1 MNLINN
7 YQKFVVFGSRGMV
20 GGAVCR
26 VLKKNGYLNILTPT
40 KKELNLQELSSVED
54 WFKFN
59 KPEVVIL
66 SAAKVGGILANNN
79 YPADFILENLK
90 IQTNV
95 IEASWKNGVKK
106 LLFLGSSCIYPKYAT
121 QPLREE
127 DLLSGHLEATNQWYA
142 IAKIAGIKL
151 CEALNKQYGFNSICL
166 MPTNLYGIGDNYDKN
181 NSHVL
186 ASFIRRFCEAEFE
199 DKKEVICWG
208 TGTPRREFLNV
219 DDLADACLFV
229 LENWD
234 YQSYSSPKDIN
245 GELLPFLNVGTG
257 KDISIKELAI
267 LISELVGFRGNI
279 IWDDSKPDGT
289 PKKLLNT
296 SRINK
301 MGWKPKMNFKDSLFN
316 TIKIY
321 KRDFLKQA

>member
-1 MNLINN
+1 MNLINI
-7 YQKFVVFGSRGMV
+7 YQKFAVFGSRGMV

-106 LLFLGSSCIYPKYAT
+106 FLFLGSSCIYPKYAT

-127 DLLSGHLEATNQWYA
+127 ELLSGHLEATNQWYA

-186 ASFIRRFCEAEFE
+186 ASFIRRFCEAQLEN
-199 DKKEVICWG
+199 KKEVICWG
-208 TGTPRREFLNV
+208 SGLPRREFLNV
-219 DDLADACLFV
+219 DDLAGACLFV

-234 YQSYSSPKDIN
+234 YCSYSSPKDIN

-279 IWDDSKPDGT
+279 IWDNSKPDGT

-301 MGWKPKMNFKDSLFN
+301 MGWKPKINFKDGIIN
-316 TIKIY
+316 TIKVY
-321 KRDFLKQA
+321 KRDFLK

>member
-127 DLLSGHLEATNQWYA
+127 
-142 IAKIAGIKL
+142 
-151 CEALNKQYGFNSICL
+151 
-166 MPTNLYGIGDNYDKN
+166 
-181 NSHVL
+181 
-186 ASFIRRFCEAEFE
+186 
-199 DKKEVICWG
+199 
-208 TGTPRREFLNV
+208 
-219 DDLADACLFV
+219 
-229 LENWD
+229 
-234 YQSYSSPKDIN
+234 
-245 GELLPFLNVGTG
+245 EL
-257 KDISIKELAI
+257 
-267 LISELVGFRGNI
+267 
-279 IWDDSKPDGT
+279 
-289 PKKLLNT
+289 
-296 SRINK
+296 
-301 MGWKPKMNFKDSLFN
+301 
-316 TIKIY
+316 
-321 KRDFLKQA
+321 

>member
-106 LLFLGSSCIYPKYAT
+106 FLFLGSSCIYPKYAT

-127 DLLSGHLEATNQWYA
+127 ELLSGHLEATNQWYA

-186 ASFIRRFCEAEFE
+186 ASFIRRFCEAKLEN
-199 DKKEVICWG
+199 KKEVICWG
-208 TGTPRREFLNV
+208 SGLPRREFLNV
-219 DDLADACLFV
+219 DDLAGACLFV

-234 YQSYSSPKDIN
+234 YCSYSSPKDIN

-301 MGWKPKMNFKDSLFN
+301 MGWKPKINFKDGLIN
-316 TIKIY
+316 TIKVY
-321 KRDFLKQA
+321 KRDFLK

>member
-1 MNLINN
+1 MNLINI
-7 YQKFVVFGSRGMV
+7 YQKFAVFGSRGMV

-127 DLLSGHLEATNQWYA
+127 ELLSGHLEATNQWYA

-186 ASFIRRFCEAEFE
+186 ASFIRRFCEAQLEN
-199 DKKEVICWG
+199 KKEVICWG
-208 TGTPRREFLNV
+208 SGLPRREFLNV
-219 DDLADACLFV
+219 DDLAGACLFV

-234 YQSYSSPKDIN
+234 YCSYSSPKDIN

-279 IWDDSKPDGT
+279 IWDNSKPDGT

-301 MGWKPKMNFKDSLFN
+301 MGWKPKINFKDGIIN
-316 TIKIY
+316 TIKVY
-321 KRDFLKQA
+321 KRDFLK